1 MERFSTLERL
11 IPNEEHEDGF
21 VETSTPHGDI
31 IVVIAR
37 GVGFLVAIVAII
49 LAILVMMLLKAFIVY
64 NLHKLGVSGVI
75 IVIALF
81 TWSVIK
87 FGHISSKIVWTM
99 LARSC
104 S

>member
-1 MERFSTLERL
+1 MERSSTLERL
-11 IPNEEHEDGF
+11 IPNEEHDDDNF
-21 VETSTPHGDI
+21 VESSTHGDI
-31 IVVIAR
+31 IVIIAR

-64 NLHKLGVSGVI
+64 NLHKLGVSGVT

-81 TWSVIK
+81 IWAIIK
-87 FGHISSKIVWTM
+87 YGHISSKFVWIM